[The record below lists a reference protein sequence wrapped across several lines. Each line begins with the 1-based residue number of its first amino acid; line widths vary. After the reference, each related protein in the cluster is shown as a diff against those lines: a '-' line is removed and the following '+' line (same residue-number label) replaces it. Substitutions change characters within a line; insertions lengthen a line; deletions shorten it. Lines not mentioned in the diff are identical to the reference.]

1 VIAPAPEPGP
11 LERRLASIPR
21 RVADLLPHARMAP
34 AHELTLQG
42 ALGTLEAAGAHPAGD
57 AIREGV
63 RSRLDDL
70 LSATWPGHDAHALAW
85 ALIAGIDGRPAY
97 AAAILTGMDRRLDE
111 GGGMPVTYP
120 IGPAHSSAEEF

>member
-1 VIAPAPEPGP
+1 VIAPAPEPGL

-21 RVADLLPHARMAP
+21 RVEDLLPHARMAP

-42 ALGTLEAAGAHPAGD
+42 ALGTLEAAGAHPAAG

-70 LSATWPGHDAHALAW
+70 LSATWPGDDAHALAA
-85 ALIAGIDGRPAY
+85 ALVAHLDGRPAY
-97 AAAILTGMDRRLDE
+97 AAAILTGLDRRLDE
-111 GGGMPVTYP
+111 GGAIPVTYP
-120 IGPAHSSAEEF
+120 IGPAPISAEEF